1 MVNSSIFELR
11 INIISDNTAARCRL
25 HADQQHS
32 SFFFSK
38 LYVQWCGRQQKENIQ
53 MTGNVTQVLRHLII
67 NLGANKISS
76 NVLRVFLPTDE
87 CMFSVILPS
96 LNFLSS

>member
-11 INIISDNTAARCRL
+11 INIISDNTAAPCRL

-38 LYVQWCGRQQKENIQ
+38 FYVQRCGRQQKENIQ
-53 MTGNVTQVLRHLII
+53 MTGNVTQVLRHIII

-96 LNFLSS
+96 LNFFSS